1 MTLGHIDMELYKAGL
16 LLSHVKAACTSSFFR
31 TAYPFPIPLLPIT
44 LSGSTAVEY
53 RQIGPKSRHLV
64 MRKDAACWFSAR
76 GIPSHEPG
84 HHALAHTTILCM
96 PVSARSCR
104 SFDDHDA
111 MDPLEAKC
119 AFYSRRRHGPL
130 TGDTCSC
137 PRRPAHVHARHTVL
151 IPGLEAYSSICI
163 VLLAYDPSTESYQ
176 SDSKSPTDMLSKTR
190 SCLQTSTISFRVNS
204 HILITLC
211 YVQLQPVFHNLY
223 DLLPLSHAAST
234 LISTS

>member
-1 MTLGHIDMELYKAGL
+1 MNLVIMLWLTPPFYAC
-16 LLSHVKAACTSSFFR
+16 LS
-31 TAYPFPIPLLPIT
+31 LP
-44 LSGSTAVEY
+44 
-53 RQIGPKSRHLV
+53 
-64 MRKDAACWFSAR
+64 
-76 GIPSHEPG
+76 
-84 HHALAHTTILCM
+84 ALADHSMTTMLW
-96 PVSARSCR
+96 
-104 SFDDHDA
+104 
-111 MDPLEAKC
+111 DPLEAKC
-119 AFYSRRRHGPL
+119 AFDSQRRHGPL

-137 PRRPAHVHARHTVL
+137 PRRPAHLHARHTVL